1 MILLMRDLNMIS
13 LLDASKASAAA
24 YLGFE
29 GSKVLRQLRALQNPR
44 PLRSV
49 VIQGFLDFLKITV

>member
-1 MILLMRDLNMIS
+1 MRDLKIISIIS
-13 LLDASKASAAA
+13 LLDASKASATA

-29 GSKVLRQLRALQNPR
+29 GSKVLSCFAR
-44 PLRSV
+44 PVSSV

>member
-1 MILLMRDLNMIS
+1 MRDLKIISIIS

-29 GSKVLRQLRALQNPR
+29 GSKVLSCFAR
-44 PLRSV
+44 PVSSV